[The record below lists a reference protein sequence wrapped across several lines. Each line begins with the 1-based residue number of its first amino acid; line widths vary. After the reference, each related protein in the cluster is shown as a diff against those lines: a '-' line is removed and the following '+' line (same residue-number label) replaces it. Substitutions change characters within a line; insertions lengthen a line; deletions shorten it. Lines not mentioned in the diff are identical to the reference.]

1 MLKKDNKKAHISNT
15 LAGGEI
21 QALQSAKADQHRDR
35 ITRFATLKHRAKNQE
50 NYLFTLAKF
59 KENYEKD
66 VKNEESIKALKS
78 AHKLNECGNYLLFK
92 NFYTIGEVK
101 LSKLRTCGQH
111 LLCPFCAAIRASR
124 AIQKYVERIDQV
136 LQENRKLKP
145 VLITLT
151 VKNGSD
157 LAERS
162 EHLMKSFR
170 TLLDRRR
177 DYEKK
182 GRGFNEFCKVQGAM
196 YSYENTYNE
205 KTVEWHPHIHMFAL
219 VDQWIDQQEFSEYW
233 HSLTRDS
240 MVVDVRRARKEKG
253 HGYSKAAAEVCKY
266 ALKFGDLSVENTWEA
281 FKVLKGKRLTGSFG
295 LLWGVKIP
303 ENLADEMPDDQDL
316 PYLEMLYKFVYGK
329 NSHYDLAMT
338 RMVEPQAKIERMS
351 EEEATTDRH
360 DMREIERVAIKDGRG
375 ALRAERA
382 RIGASAPQH
391 GRKKQHWQVSPYV
404 RVRTRT
410 RIRQWDGFLYNIDLF
425 PYVENKVLAF
435 CSK

>member
-1 MLKKDNKKAHISNT
+1 MNNSDKKKPLLSSALAGDDNKGFA
-15 LAGGEI
+15 
-21 QALQSAKADQHRDR
+21 SANADEHNDR

-50 NYLFTLAKF
+50 NYLFTLSKF

-78 AHKLNECGNYLLFK
+78 AQKLNECGNYLLFK

-136 LQENRKLKP
+136 LKENRKLKP

-151 VKNGSD
+151 VKNGSN

-170 TLLDRRR
+170 KLLDRRR

-196 YSYENTYNE
+196 YSYENTFNE
-205 KTVEWHPHIHMFAL
+205 KTGEWHPHIHMFAL

-233 HSLTRDS
+233 HSLTGDS

-266 ALKFGDLSVENTWEA
+266 ALKFGDLSVEKTWEA

-303 ENLADEMPDDQDL
+303 ETMTDDMPDDETL
-316 PYLEMLYKFVYGK
+316 PYMEMLYKFVYGK
-329 NSHYDLAMT
+329 KSHYDLAIT
-338 RMVEPQAKIERMS
+338 RHVEPQSNEQARCEGTQSRAAS
-351 EEEATTDRH
+351 ESVSDSGVDDVAYRVRTSSRH
-360 DMREIERVAIKDGRG
+360 A
-375 ALRAERA
+375 
-382 RIGASAPQH
+382 
-391 GRKKQHWQVSPYV
+391 RKKPHWRVSASTRV
-404 RVRTRT
+404 RVRQ
-410 RIRQWDGFLYNIDLF
+410 RIRRWDGYLYNIDLF
-425 PYVENKVLAF
+425 PYVEHRLLAF
-435 CSK
+435 IG

>member
-1 MLKKDNKKAHISNT
+1 MNNSDKKKPLLSDALAGDDNKGFA
-15 LAGGEI
+15 
-21 QALQSAKADQHRDR
+21 SANADEHNDR

-50 NYLFTLAKF
+50 NYLFTLSKF

-78 AHKLNECGNYLLFK
+78 AQKLNECGNYLLFK

-124 AIQKYVERIDQV
+124 AIQKYVERINQV

-170 TLLDRRR
+170 TLLERRR
-177 DYEKK
+177 DYLKK
-182 GRGFNEFCKVQGAM
+182 GWGYSEFCKVQGAM

-205 KTVEWHPHIHMFAL
+205 KTGEWHPHIHMFAL

-233 HSLTRDS
+233 HSLTGDS

-266 ALKFGDLSVENTWEA
+266 ALKFGDLSVEKTWEA

-303 ENLADEMPDDQDL
+303 ETMTDDMPDDETL
-316 PYLEMLYKFVYGK
+316 PYMEMLYKFVYGK
-329 NSHYDLAMT
+329 KSHYDLAIT
-338 RMVEPQAKIERMS
+338 RHVEPQSNEQARCEGTQSRAAS
-351 EEEATTDRH
+351 ESVSDSGVDDVAYRVRTSSRH
-360 DMREIERVAIKDGRG
+360 A
-375 ALRAERA
+375 
-382 RIGASAPQH
+382 
-391 GRKKQHWQVSPYV
+391 RKKAHWRIPPATRV
-404 RVRTRT
+404 RVRQ
-410 RIRQWDGFLYNIDLF
+410 RIRRWDGYLYNIDLF
-425 PYVENKVLAF
+425 PYVEHRLLAF
-435 CSK
+435 IG

>member
-1 MLKKDNKKAHISNT
+1 MNNSDKKKPLLSGALTGDDNKGFA
-15 LAGGEI
+15 
-21 QALQSAKADQHRDR
+21 SANADEHNDR

-50 NYLFTLAKF
+50 NYLFSLAQF
-59 KENYEKD
+59 KDNYEKD

-78 AHKLNECGNYLLFK
+78 AQKLNECGNYLLFK

-124 AIQKYVERIDQV
+124 AIQKYVERINQV

-170 TLLDRRR
+170 TLLERRR
-177 DYEKK
+177 DYLKRVGVIASSVRFK
-182 GRGFNEFCKVQGAM
+182 GPC
-196 YSYENTYNE
+196 T
-205 KTVEWHPHIHMFAL
+205 
-219 VDQWIDQQEFSEYW
+219 
-233 HSLTRDS
+233 LTRIHTTKKQVS
-240 MVVDVRRARKEKG
+240 GIRIFICLHWLISGLISRNFQNIGIALLGTRWLLTSAGREKEKG

-266 ALKFGDLSVENTWEA
+266 ALKFGDLSVEKTWEA

-303 ENLADEMPDDQDL
+303 ETMTDDMPDDETL
-316 PYLEMLYKFVYGK
+316 PYMEMLYKFVYGK
-329 NSHYDLAMT
+329 KSHYDLAIT
-338 RMVEPQAKIERMS
+338 RMVEPKARERA
-351 EEEATTDRH
+351 EEKEATTTTY
-360 DMREIERVAIKDGRG
+360 ERDIAGGSITNDVRTLPVRG
-375 ALRAERA
+375 LAVTER
-382 RIGASAPQH
+382 PQR
-391 GRKKQHWQVSPYV
+391 GRKTSLESFTFYPCSGSATNPKMG
-404 RVRTRT
+404 
-410 RIRQWDGFLYNIDLF
+410 RIFI
-425 PYVENKVLAF
+425 
-435 CSK
+435 